1 MRSLLTLL
9 YDGLSIYNI
18 EIPRKRFTTT
28 AGFMRWGKNN
38 RYWAVETG
46 EGYTFGD
53 YAAGF
58 KASVFPKD
66 ESSLSYLE
74 RIQRVQA
81 IKEAQAKAEQQ
92 RLREQEDK
100 AIEVFNLWQNLPG
113 ANPNHDYLKRKQ
125 VHSHGLK
132 QLDDK
137 LVVPLMDSNG
147 RIWSIQYIYPD
158 GRKQFYPGGRIKG
171 CFYLLGEIQDKV
183 VLCEGYATGASIY
196 QATGLPVAIAFN
208 VANLEA
214 VLIALRKENP
224 KLKIII
230 GADNDIKENAQ
241 TNVGHDVA
249 MRLAGQYNNIK
260 VIVPQMKEKCKCDF
274 NDVAVAYG
282 LNSLTKYFKEV

>member
-1 MRSLLTLL
+1 MPNSLTLL
-9 YDGLSIYNI
+9 YYGLEQYHIDL
-18 EIPRKRFTTT
+18 PRKRFTTT

-53 YAAGF
+53 YATGF

-100 AIEVFNLWQNLPG
+100 AIEVFNLWQNFPK
-113 ANPNHDYLKRKQ
+113 ATPEHPYLRRKQ
-125 VHSHGLK
+125 VLPYGLK
-132 QLDDK
+132 QSGDK
-137 LVVPLMDSNG
+137 LVIPLKDTNG
-147 RIWSIQYIYPD
+147 KIWSLQYIYPD
-158 GRKQFYPGGRIKG
+158 GIKQFHPGGRIKG
-171 CFYLLGEIQDKV
+171 SFYTIGDIQDKV
-183 VLCEGYATGASIY
+183 ILCEGYATGASIY
-196 QATGLPVAIAFN
+196 QATGLPVVVAFN
-208 VANLEA
+208 VGNLEA
-214 VLIALRKENP
+214 VLLALRKKNP

-230 GADNDIKENAQ
+230 GADNDYKENAQ

-249 MRLAGQYNNIK
+249 MRLAGQYL
-260 VIVPQMKEKCKCDF
+260 
-274 NDVAVAYG
+274 Y
-282 LNSLTKYFKEV
+282 